1 VQGDVVHRI
10 LDEILH
16 FLQQGIAAIFRF
28 IGLVWDWS
36 GDQISKLFTV
46 PWQEWPVLKVILL
59 LVIIIVVVWA
69 LYRVAWE
76 LWISA
81 ERILAAFATL
91 LLVFV
96 RTLPRILLAGVVALG
111 GVWILNHVGNSMLEI
126 PASIQ
131 VWRQPPPTTPT
142 PTNPPAA
149 NPSASGPPPSN
160 AAPTEPTPPSPS
172 K

>member
-1 VQGDVVHRI
+1 
-10 LDEILH
+10 
-16 FLQQGIAAIFRF
+16 
-28 IGLVWDWS
+28 
-36 GDQISKLFTV
+36 
-46 PWQEWPVLKVILL
+46 
-59 LVIIIVVVWA
+59 
-69 LYRVAWE
+69 VAWE